1 MFGKDVILLNEIYN
15 QKIVKEMNLGPN
27 GDNQDITPTPNNISK
42 IQMPPEKEC
51 GCEDEETGHC
61 PWAVKGCDCSEC
73 EECKA
78 NQKSEDCEAC
88 QGGEGAMPDDS
99 DSNSTMSRQ
108 LLFRIFKLSAML
120 HKLLENKGDV
130 EAWVLSKITNA
141 HDQLDSVFGYEDYN
155 NAREQMSAMGMGLE
169 ENNEEELFKA
179 ISNGGN
185 QLLTR
190 LKTVLKK
197 ESKETLEKV
206 LLETIILLEGRT
218 KK

>member
-1 MFGKDVILLNEIYN
+1 MFGKDVFLLNELYN

-27 GDNQDITPTPNNISK
+27 GDNQNVTPTPNKITK

-51 GCEDEETGHC
+51 GKCE
-61 PWAVKGCDCSEC
+61 
-73 EECKA
+73 A
-78 NQKSEDCEAC
+78 NQKSEDCETC
-88 QGGEGAMPDDS
+88 QGSEGAMPEDS
-99 DSNSTMSRQ
+99 DNNSTMSRQ

-206 LLETIILLEGRT
+206 LLETIILLEGR
-218 KK
+218 KKK

>member
-1 MFGKDVILLNEIYN
+1 MFGKDVFLLNELYN

-27 GDNQDITPTPNNISK
+27 GDNQNVTPTPNKITK

-51 GCEDEETGHC
+51 G
-61 PWAVKGCDCSEC
+61 EC
-73 EECKA
+73 EA
-78 NQKSEDCEAC
+78 NQKSEDCETC
-88 QGGEGAMPDDS
+88 QGGEGAMPEDS
-99 DSNSTMSRQ
+99 DNNSTMSRQ

-206 LLETIILLEGRT
+206 LLETIILLEGR
-218 KK
+218 KKK